1 MLFAKNVADAEI
13 SARLFTIIQTARA
26 NGIRVEEYLTSLL
39 ESVGEID
46 VNDLLPWSE
55 KIPENLKVK

>member
-1 MLFAKNVADAEI
+1 MLFAKNETGSEI

-26 NGIRVEEYLTSLL
+26 NGIKVEEYLTYLFENVEKININNL
-39 ESVGEID
+39 H
-46 VNDLLPWSE
+46 PWSE

>member
-55 KIPENLKVK
+55 KNTRKFKS

>member
-1 MLFAKNVADAEI
+1 MLFAINETGSEI

-26 NGIRVEEYLTSLL
+26 NGIKVEEYLTYLL
-39 ESVGEID
+39 ENVGEID